1 MNTYYVPAFG
11 LDDNLQCSDDH
22 FYLRCIFKCTLHIHK
37 LTHTYIYIPTYILY
51 IIYTYAYIYLYRA
64 FLVANLVKNSPAM
77 PEMLVRFLGQKDPME
92 KG

>member
-22 FYLRCIFKCTLHIHK
+22 FYLRCIFLSVPYTYTNSH
-37 LTHTYIYIPTYILY
+37 THTHI
-51 IIYTYAYIYLYRA
+51 YIYLYRA
-64 FLVANLVKNSPAM
+64 FLVANLIKNSPAV
-77 PEMLVRFLGQKDPME
+77 PETLVRFLGQKDPLE